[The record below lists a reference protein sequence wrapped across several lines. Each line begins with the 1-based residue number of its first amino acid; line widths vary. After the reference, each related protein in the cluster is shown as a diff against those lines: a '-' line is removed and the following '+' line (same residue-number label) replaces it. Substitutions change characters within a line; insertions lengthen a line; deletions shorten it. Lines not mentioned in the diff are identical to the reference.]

1 MRAAAPGRAM
11 LARREGWRLSIA
23 IVVDGD
29 VAQPFQVTCH
39 PGPEDLSP
47 YISVGWSYVTGARMR
62 RLHIVCAPRLSFVQR
77 AWAALVRVD
86 GRSEE
91 RRVGKEGGGRGWRSH
106 EREEEDGWGRWVG

>member
-1 MRAAAPGRAM
+1 MRCSCGLMCCFFFQA
-11 LARREGWRLSIA
+11 E
-23 IVVDGD
+23 DGIRD
-29 VAQPFQVTCH
+29 WSVTGVQTCALPIFTCH